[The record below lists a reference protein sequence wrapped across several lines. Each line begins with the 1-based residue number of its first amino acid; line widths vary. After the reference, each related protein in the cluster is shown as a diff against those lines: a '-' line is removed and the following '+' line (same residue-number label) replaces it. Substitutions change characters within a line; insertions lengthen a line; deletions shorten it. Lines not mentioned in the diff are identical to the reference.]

1 MTTTVRQLIEFLQTQ
16 DQDAIV
22 QILVGEQ
29 AQYGCDGD
37 SYFRSDLAVD
47 QHVEYTDFRGNQFT
61 RPTDAHYNQ
70 RYLFL
75 GSD

>member
-16 DQDAIV
+16 DQDAV
-22 QILVGEQ
+22 VDILVGEQ
-29 AQYGCDGD
+29 SGFGD
-37 SYFRSDLAVD
+37 SFFRKNLELTED
-47 QHVEYTDFRGNQFT
+47 VEYTDFRGNQFVH
-61 RPTDAHYNQ
+61 PTSAHYNQ